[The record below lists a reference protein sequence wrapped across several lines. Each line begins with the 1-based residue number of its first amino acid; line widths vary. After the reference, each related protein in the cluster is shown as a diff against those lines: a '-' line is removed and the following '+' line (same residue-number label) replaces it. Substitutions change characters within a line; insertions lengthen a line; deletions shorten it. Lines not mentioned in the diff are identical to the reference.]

1 MFLKNDIVRNHILFI
16 YLLSLNI
23 PFRGVVQKYPNS
35 SWEVDALSP
44 EILSNLL
51 HTEIESMIDMS
62 KFREIC
68 KIEQDWKEKL
78 FDLAEEYV
86 N

>member
-1 MFLKNDIVRNHILFI
+1 
-16 YLLSLNI
+16 
-23 PFRGVVQKYPNS
+23 
-35 SWEVDALSP
+35 
-44 EILSNLL
+44 
-51 HTEIESMIDMS
+51 MS